1 MQIEDLL
8 DECLRIQ
15 AIGGDVAPLLAQYPE
30 LRAEVE
36 ALLQLANSTAR
47 LPQPSLDAAA
57 RARMTHR
64 LQARMRNGPPD
75 DHRVH
80 VRFDSDEFLH
90 MLASRL
96 GATRDEIWRYIGPS
110 GARRLAEFLGL
121 PGYGG
126 MFEALRVLVRCLRV
140 LEGQGVPL

>member
-15 AIGGDVAPLLAQYPE
+15 AGGGDVTPLLAQYPE

-36 ALLQLANSTAR
+36 TLLQLAHNTARVSPPHLDTAARVRITAR
-47 LPQPSLDAAA
+47 L
-57 RARMTHR
+57 RA
-64 LQARMRNGPPD
+64 QMRSSPAD
-75 DHRVH
+75 EHRVH

-90 MLASRL
+90 VLASRL

-110 GARRLAEFLGL
+110 GARQLAEFLWL

-126 MFEALRVLVRCLRV
+126 MFDALRVLMRALRV